1 MSMTAI
7 KSCAVV
13 ALAVLATGMAGSEGR
28 AATFASESRAFD
40 QPGHNAIRSVATGTL
55 PLGDAAGYQGFG
67 FMRQDAPIAPESAMG
82 ADDGHL
88 VIAFS
93 DSATNAT
100 VRLIGEVEQVCRSV
114 APEYRISCL
123 GDGFKWVAKTMPNRP
138 DYRAARSQISK
149 LGSRLQTIAKQNRDR
164 AAPTGTTT
172 QGREWKAR
180 KKFTPVEKS
189 KLRSANAAATAAIQE
204 AETRL
209 LRAGENSEKRRVHYQ
224 RIAAA
229 VGSTKRILRS

>member
-1 MSMTAI
+1 MGITAT
-7 KSCAVV
+7 KSWAVV
-13 ALAVLATGMAGSEGR
+13 GLAVLVTGMTG
-28 AATFASESRAFD
+28 SESRAAAPD
-40 QPGHNAIRSVATGTL
+40 PDGRIYHRTGQTAVQLVATGTL
-55 PLGDAAGYQGFG
+55 PLGDEAGYQGFELR
-67 FMRQDAPIAPESAMG
+67 RQDTPLAAPDIEGSA
-82 ADDGHL
+82 DSRIIL
-88 VIAFS
+88 AFS

-100 VRLIGEVEQVCRSV
+100 VRLIGEVERVCRSV

-123 GDGFKWVAKTMPNRP
+123 GEGFKWVAKTMPNRP
-138 DYRAARSQISK
+138 DYRAARSAISK
-149 LGSRLQTIAKQNRDR
+149 AGSRLQAIAKQNRDR
-164 AAPTGTTT
+164 AAPVGTTT

-204 AETRL
+204 TETRL

-229 VGSTKRILRS
+229 MGSTKRILRS